1 MRHFSNDESNVF
13 TVPLKDVI
21 VPPLDNENSSNGE
34 SDLIFDQ
41 LFLIQDYFG
50 NDIAKLINEKNK
62 MLIKEEHILII
73 IYNVLCALHFLHSAN
88 VVHRDLKPANI
99 LINDCCNVRL
109 CDFGL
114 ARTVKSDHSKKDS
127 PSRRRSS
134 KLYDAKQNI
143 TNQLTTQSSS
153 TAC

>member
-1 MRHFSNDESNVF
+1 
-13 TVPLKDVI
+13 
-21 VPPLDNENSSNGE
+21 
-34 SDLIFDQ
+34 
-41 LFLIQDYFG
+41 
-50 NDIAKLINEKNK
+50 

-114 ARTVKSDHSKKDS
+114 ARTVKSDYSKKDS
-127 PSRRRSS
+127 QSRRRSS
-134 KLYDAKQNI
+134 KLYDAKEHM
-143 TNQLTTQSSS
+143 TN
-153 TAC
+153 